1 MKRSIKT
8 ILFLTA
14 GMFCATAQGQQN
26 MRVSDKSFFCYP
38 DAQFVRQQPVKSE
51 SLVSESSQHEAS
63 PQSDP
68 ADTMS
73 IALYR
78 SKVKQH
84 GWVRG
89 RGLPITEET
98 ASHLSTYYRFSQKN
112 KAGHWTKM
120 ECLDAFGHPKS
131 CGSTYLINP
140 NDDDDK
146 QLDENWRD
154 KLKEIVYWE
163 FVGDNTGENCVQEN
177 AYNKDG
183 ELILSYTP
191 VRVGDNK
198 YMGHYVDAWGLP
210 AKMRNEQGA
219 KYVLVQWDENGYE
232 CDVSF
237 IGDDGFFKRNNWG
250 AYRSKYCYDKDGFL
264 MQHMSVN
271 VDGEYMLDRA
281 GNSGMRVTHNE
292 WGLTTS
298 ETNLDEYGKVIRVAL
313 SKTVDEDFIRRNY
326 ETDEW
331 GRDTCDWFSLAD
343 GVTPDTITGGVH
355 AKRYKYDDHGK
366 CVLIQ
371 CLGIDGKPINDREG
385 FSMARRQF
393 DEHGNM
399 TLYECRNA
407 KGEFFN
413 NSVCLSNYTYINDIL
428 IEQKNYKTITGLDTV
443 LVYHY
448 RRDGSTRIR
457 EYPNDD
463 WKEIYVYDDYD
474 NVVEKT
480 FSSMGGI
487 PQNSVNGYQRMK
499 KTYTHQPGRCV
510 IEECYWDEKGGLADI
525 HNSKFSRYIG
535 EDDLYNR
542 LVTIVDSIRGV
553 KVFQRYDD
561 LRLLNQF
568 QQVLTKDFKVR
579 TGQRSL
585 DVLGQPARSHYGQL
599 YYAATTSHTVKGG
612 FSAAYISMTNEYG
625 EVSYR
630 MTSDNNTPTVYAFT
644 PFGEDIYVDEHGNR
658 IDSQLKFRGTLPSAE
673 IIEVYD
679 SVAVQLGIKSGDI
692 IMEYG
697 NWKYPELRKSNYYDY
712 SLRETTFDLR
722 DQKKR
727 MVVMRRNPDTN
738 QAEVKEIMLDKG
750 TLGDFGF
757 YFYRIYSTQKEKARY
772 DEAYKTWLASQPAT
786 KQKKEKK
793 LKVNTYRTH
802 FMRPLRSNGN
812 NKNIYNRG
820 TIDDAIVLA
829 LAVQD
834 KKGHVHM
841 FHHTDSVE
849 VFDSCRF
856 VKDRTSQKIWF
867 TTDMRTVRSLD
878 LTGKYSY
885 WDACF
890 WYETKD
896 KRISKPCKPL
906 YREADVQMEQYVNQL
921 QTVYKDS
928 MQALYEEA
936 WKAVEDDSVIVR
948 FAKVNADDGYMVRHG
963 YKDRLFIILEW
974 CDWTCID
981 APDSFSPVLKQY
993 LYEPKHVV
1001 LLSVE
1006 TNDDIYLYNDIV
1018 EINSDNSMMGA
1029 EIRGKKLSYKYV
1041 KENILDKYK
1050 EWKSGK
1056 GYRLPLQHNDDNVA
1070 SL

>member
-1 MKRSIKT
+1 MKRFIKT
-8 ILFLTA
+8 ILFLTI
-14 GMFCATAQGQQN
+14 GMFSASAQGQQN
-26 MRVSDKSFFCYP
+26 VRISDKSFFSYP

-51 SLVSESSQHEAS
+51 GLVSESFQHEAS
-63 PQSDP
+63 PLSDP

-98 ASHLSTYYRFSQKN
+98 ASHLSTYYRFSKKN

-250 AYRSKYCYDKDGFL
+250 AYRSKYYYDKDGFL

-281 GNSGMRVTHNE
+281 GNSGMRETHDE

-298 ETNLDEYGKVIRVAL
+298 ATNLDEYGKVIRVAL

-326 ETDEW
+326 ENDKW
-331 GRDTCDWFSLAD
+331 GRDTCEWFSLAD

-355 AKRYKYDDHGK
+355 AERYKYDDHGNW
-366 CVLIQ
+366 VLIQ
-371 CLGIDGKPINDREG
+371 RLGIDGKPINGRKG
-385 FSMARRQF
+385 YSMVRRKF

-399 TLYECRNA
+399 IFYECRNA
-407 KGEFFN
+407 KGDFFN
-413 NSVCLSNYTYINDIL
+413 NSLCLSFYKYDEKDIL
-428 IEQKNYKTITGLDTV
+428 IYCKQYETTNGSDTV
-443 LVYHY
+443 CVYSFHC
-448 RRDGSTRIR
+448 DGNRKIYDYPESDTRIIYIYDGEGNEIERLLCTLDGVLKENR
-457 EYPNDD
+457 E
-463 WKEIYVYDDYD
+463 
-474 NVVEKT
+474 
-480 FSSMGGI
+480 
-487 PQNSVNGYQRMK
+487 GYSRFTRKIIQEL
-499 KTYTHQPGRCV
+499 GRKV
-510 IEECYWDEKGGLADI
+510 IEECYFNKDGQY
-525 HNSKFSRYIG
+525 S
-535 EDDLYNR
+535 DLSHLSYNR
-542 LVTIVDSIRGV
+542 RITICDSINNIITY
-553 KVFQRYDD
+553 QHYDNNS
-561 LRLLNQF
+561 LLSTYQKRMAKGIEESGELA
-568 QQVLTKDFKVR
+568 QDFM
-579 TGQRSL
+579 GEQ
-585 DVLGQPARSHYGQL
+585 ARSHSTDGL
-599 YYAATTSHTVKGG
+599 YFDLINVKSINGKTSYTE
-612 FSAAYISMTNEYG
+612 AINEYG
-625 EVSYR
+625 ETCYYMR
-630 MTSDNNTPTVYAFT
+630 SDNNSPYVYAFNSY
-644 PFGEDIYVDEHGNR
+644 GESYYMDEKGMTIRSYEMKN
-658 IDSQLKFRGTLPSAE
+658 FRDTLPSAE
-673 IIEVYD
+673 IIEIYD

-697 NWKYPELRKSNYYDY
+697 NWKYPELRKSTYYDY

-812 NKNIYNRG
+812 HKNIYNRG

-834 KKGHVHM
+834 KKGHVHT

-885 WDACF
+885 WDAYF
-890 WYETKD
+890 WYDTKD

-906 YREADVQMEQYVNQL
+906 YREAGVQMEQYVNQL

-1018 EINSDNSMMGA
+1018 EIHSDNSMMGA